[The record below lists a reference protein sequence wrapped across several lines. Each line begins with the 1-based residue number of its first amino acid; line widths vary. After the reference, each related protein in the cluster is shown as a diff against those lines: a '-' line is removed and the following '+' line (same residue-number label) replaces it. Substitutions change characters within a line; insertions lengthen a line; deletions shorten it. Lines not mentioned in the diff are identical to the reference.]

1 MERDHETSGRKMTN
15 DQYHELVEFLGRQ
28 FAAVGDRFTGVEG
41 RLTGVEERLTRVE
54 ERLTR
59 VEVFAEENRHLIQ
72 AVAEGVTNVDRK
84 VDTLREEMIERFAE
98 QRELMERTYR
108 HLDERVTRLESGR
121 GRPL

>member
-41 RLTGVEERLTRVE
+41 RLT
-54 ERLTR
+54 R

-84 VDTLREEMIERFAE
+84 VDTLREEMIERFVE

-121 GRPL
+121 GPRA